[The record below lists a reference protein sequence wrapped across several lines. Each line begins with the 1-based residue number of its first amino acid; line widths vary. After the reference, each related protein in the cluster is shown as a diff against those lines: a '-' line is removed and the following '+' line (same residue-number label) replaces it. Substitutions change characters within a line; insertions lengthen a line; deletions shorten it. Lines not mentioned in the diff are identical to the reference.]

1 MMKIWGRDNSVNVE
15 KVLWACEELDIRY
28 ERVDAGG
35 RFGVVDT
42 PEYRALNP
50 NGLVPTVE
58 VDGLVLW
65 ESNAIVRYLAAKYG
79 SGSLWSEE
87 PARRAQADM
96 WMDWA
101 QTSVLPDLTT
111 VFFGLVRIPSAKRDL
126 PGIDSAAERLGKTF
140 GVLERALEGRAFLT
154 GDSLSMGDIPLGSTL
169 YRYFDLE
176 ISRPSLPNVEA
187 WYERLQARPAYREHV
202 MVSYESLRVAE

>member
-1 MMKIWGRDNSVNVE
+1 MLKIWGRATSVNVQ
-15 KVLWACEELDIRY
+15 KVMWTVAELDLPH
-28 ERVDAGG
+28 ERIDVGG
-35 RFGVVDT
+35 AFGGVDT
-42 PEYRALNP
+42 DEYRALNP
-50 NGLVPTVE
+50 NGLIPTLEDEAAV
-58 VDGLVLW
+58 VW
-65 ESNAIVRYLAAKYG
+65 ESHAIVRYLAAKYG

-126 PGIDSAAERLGKTF
+126 PGINSAAERLGKTY

-202 MVSYESLRVAE
+202 MVSYESLRVVE

>member
-1 MMKIWGRDNSVNVE
+1 MLKIWGRATSVNVQ
-15 KVLWACEELDIRY
+15 KVMWTVAELNLPH
-28 ERVDAGG
+28 ERIDVGG
-35 RFGVVDT
+35 AFGGVDT
-42 PEYRALNP
+42 GAYRALNP
-50 NGLVPTVE
+50 NGLIPTLEDEGAVI
-58 VDGLVLW
+58 W
-65 ESNAIVRYLAAKYG
+65 ESHAIVRYLAAKYG
-79 SGSLWSEE
+79 SGALWSEE

-101 QTSVLPDLTT
+101 QTSVLPDLTA

-126 PGIDSAAERLGKTF
+126 PGINSAVERLGKTY

-176 ISRPSLPNVEA
+176 ISRPPLPNVEA